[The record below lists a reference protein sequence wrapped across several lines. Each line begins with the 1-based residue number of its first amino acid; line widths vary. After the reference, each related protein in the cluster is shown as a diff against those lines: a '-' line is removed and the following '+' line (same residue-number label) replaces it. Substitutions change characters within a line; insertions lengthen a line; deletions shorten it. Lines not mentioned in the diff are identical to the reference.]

1 MQRMIRLDTRVCT
14 NCHTPDHKTF
24 FNGRKPM
31 IANVKTE
38 GFESGL
44 NWDYVDKLKSITK
57 MKLMVKGIE
66 TAEDAQLCLDH
77 HVDGIIVS
85 NHGGRASETGRGT
98 LECLPEIV
106 AVVNSRIPVLIDGG
120 FRRGTDIFK
129 ALALGANAVCVG
141 RPYIWGLASFGQQGV
156 ESVLKILSDELAL
169 TMRHAGVSNVKN
181 INMHYLT
188 A

>member
-1 MQRMIRLDTRVCT
+1 
-14 NCHTPDHKTF
+14 
-24 FNGRKPM
+24 M
-31 IANVKTE
+31 IANVKIE
-38 GFESGL
+38 GLESGL

-77 HVDGIIVS
+77 NVDGIIVS

-106 AVVNSRIPVLIDGG
+106 AVVNGRIPVLIDGG
-120 FRRGTDIFK
+120 LRRGTDIFK

-156 ESVLKILSDELAL
+156 EAVLKILSDELAL
-169 TMRHAGVSNVKN
+169 TMRHAGVSKVKN
-181 INMHYLT
+181 IDMHYLT
-188 A
+188 PNENQSFKSS